1 VVDRRDALTSREPR
15 MSAVLAEIAGP
26 TQAPR
31 GGAASSAA
39 EPLVRIERLAKS
51 FEATRAL
58 VDVSFDIRPGT
69 IHCLLGENGA
79 GKSTVGKI
87 LAGVHRADA
96 GRVLLGGAPAAP
108 RNVAEARAL
117 GIAIVFQ
124 ELSLAPDLS
133 VRENI
138 FLGSEGI
145 GGLRF
150 ARARAE
156 RAKCAA
162 LLAPLELEVDPDAR
176 LGDLPVAQQQLVEI
190 AKALQAAPRLL
201 ILDEPTA
208 MLGMV
213 EKRRLFDV
221 LRRLRAAGTAIL
233 FVTHH
238 LDEVMALGD
247 CVTVLRDGRLI
258 ETFALDGSVS
268 AEAIVERVSGR
279 RPVAAGDRHPHDER
293 VLLTIAGVRDR
304 DGRETTIEL
313 RRGEIVGLY
322 GVVGSGCEAIA
333 AEVAGLRRAKAR
345 RLALAGRPYRPAS
358 PAEAAA
364 AGVGYLPSGRAA
376 NGIFPSMTVR
386 DNLMLTQLRPLQR
399 AGWVDV
405 AAERRS
411 AVAQLACMKTRMA
424 SAEAPITSLSGGNQ
438 QKVVIGRCIAR
449 GATLMVLEDPTAGID
464 VGAKHDIHQILRE
477 RAREGVAVLMVSS
490 DLPETLQLCHTVY
503 TVYDGCIVGV
513 YREPTIEMQE
523 AIVADVIG
531 QAG

>member
-1 VVDRRDALTSREPR
+1 MPASLEGQLVVAISSRALFNLEEENRLFESGDTQGYMQAQLDRLTQ
-15 MSAVLAEIAGP
+15 
-26 TQAPR
+26 T
-31 GGAASSAA
+31 A
-39 EPLVRIERLAKS
+39 EPGVAFSLVRKLLAFNQGEQRRVEVVLLSRNDPVSGMRIFRSAQAHGLSTIERGVFTQGADPFRYLRPLGAHLFLSANDHDVRQALA
-51 FEATRAL
+51 
-58 VDVSFDIRPGT
+58 
-69 IHCLLGENGA
+69 LGF
-79 GKSTVGKI
+79 
-87 LAGVHRADA
+87 
-96 GRVLLGGAPAAP
+96 PAA
-108 RNVAEARAL
+108 
-117 GIAIVFQ
+117 
-124 ELSLAPDLS
+124 
-133 VRENI
+133 
-138 FLGSEGI
+138 
-145 GGLRF
+145 
-150 ARARAE
+150 
-156 RAKCAA
+156 
-162 LLAPLELEVDPDAR
+162 
-176 LGDLPVAQQQLVEI
+176 
-190 AKALQAAPRLL
+190 
-201 ILDEPTA
+201 
-208 MLGMV
+208 
-213 EKRRLFDV
+213 
-221 LRRLRAAGTAIL
+221 
-233 FVTHH
+233 
-238 LDEVMALGD
+238 
-247 CVTVLRDGRLI
+247 
-258 ETFALDGSVS
+258 
-268 AEAIVERVSGR
+268 RVSTESMR
-279 RPVAAGDRHPHDER
+279 AGDRHPHDER

-411 AVAQLACMKTRMA
+411 AVAQLARMKTRMA

-513 YREPTIEMQE
+513 YREIRAILRMLGDYRYRMSWTVRMSLIA
-523 AIVADVIG
+523 AIVICILSWLLISGLPFVGGLFDRVVLVVAVIVTYRTLSSELHRFQDALAKSRRG
-531 QAG
+531 RI